1 MEMSKIIRKISSIN
15 YKKTIYNSIK
25 RFNSPIFF
33 NKRIKNYL
41 LINGRNEKP
50 KNCKNSF
57 DLKTDKSSKN
67 MSRNKA
73 NCASRKNIQINKN
86 EEQKVK
92 KKIILKTPNH
102 SNENS
107 KVRNYIK
114 KKITF
119 QSFRSLNSKNSNRNS
134 TDNLFLNIFKK
145 NIIIKGKSNSNR
157 KRETSSKDSTS
168 KNSKKKNLKANCIKS
183 NYTNKIYLNTNIK
196 KVPCSKNKFLFYPK
210 LSISLDNVLSKTIIK
225 NNKKLQKSFERNKN
239 SYEKGKKL
247 KNKFS
252 MVNLLSKKKLIKKTE
267 ADNRTNYNQI
277 IQSPNTKNDK
287 NPKFKRLCKYHC
299 KKRDNKIKSENLT
312 DIKRHFTKSNL
323 VSNKIIY
330 KDMNKKIFNNNPIN
344 DINNKTKYIST
355 NNNKTSLQKL
365 HSSKKK
371 ISNYNNLLNNS
382 KDNSNIIF
390 DVCFNELND
399 AKLFNEN
406 HSTNDK
412 SLNIKKT
419 DTNENKISVTPN
431 ILINKYN
438 NYESNRVRKNVDD
451 NSLLLDDEGFDNY
464 CFDISNENEQNNKI
478 NGVKTNNFDVKKPKE
493 ENLKFKLMKDDIESE
508 ISISQASK
516 IIIGNI
522 DGYNDIIEDDIKN
535 NQNQKK
541 KCIVSLFNKK
551 SNLFGNLNKI
561 EEMSK
566 EKNMI
571 NPNKKSSSNISS
583 ILKKESEA
591 ITFNEDHLYD
601 SFNFTSNL
609 DNNSSVM
616 INHIVKDNKKLQKN
630 SVLNINNDNFYK
642 NERKL
647 YEGKNNF
654 FCNIS
659 FSTNNDKSIGDF
671 SNNLNYSVIKN
682 NNNFELSNNKDKNKK
697 RNNNNNYVY
706 SQSKKGKNENINDNC
721 VIF

>member
-67 MSRNKA
+67 MSRNKT

-323 VSNKIIY
+323 VSNKLIY

-419 DTNENKISVTPN
+419 DT
-431 ILINKYN
+431 
-438 NYESNRVRKNVDD
+438 
-451 NSLLLDDEGFDNY
+451 LLML
-464 CFDISNENEQNNKI
+464 
-478 NGVKTNNFDVKKPKE
+478 
-493 ENLKFKLMKDDIESE
+493 
-508 ISISQASK
+508 
-516 IIIGNI
+516 
-522 DGYNDIIEDDIKN
+522 
-535 NQNQKK
+535 
-541 KCIVSLFNKK
+541 LF
-551 SNLFGNLNKI
+551 LFI
-561 EEMSK
+561 
-566 EKNMI
+566 
-571 NPNKKSSSNISS
+571 
-583 ILKKESEA
+583 
-591 ITFNEDHLYD
+591 
-601 SFNFTSNL
+601 
-609 DNNSSVM
+609 
-616 INHIVKDNKKLQKN
+616 
-630 SVLNINNDNFYK
+630 
-642 NERKL
+642 
-647 YEGKNNF
+647 
-654 FCNIS
+654 
-659 FSTNNDKSIGDF
+659 
-671 SNNLNYSVIKN
+671 
-682 NNNFELSNNKDKNKK
+682 
-697 RNNNNNYVY
+697 
-706 SQSKKGKNENINDNC
+706 
-721 VIF
+721 